1 MRTMMSVSI
10 QINEVDYVKIQNL
23 LGKVKPNNA
32 EVKKAFLQLLDD
44 ATTSK
49 YVR

>member
-1 MRTMMSVSI
+1 MMSVSI
-10 QINEVDYVKIQNL
+10 QIDEVAYVKIQNL

-49 YVR
+49 YIRK